1 MTKAT
6 TIISGY
12 LVEIDDNDC
21 WIDYNDHGNHYSASL
36 AAAQATGYLEDRQG
50 RERRIPD
57 ATVERIAEWSQ
68 QYLEA

>member
-50 RERRIPD
+50 RARRIPD
-57 ATVERIAEWSQ
+57 ATIERIADWSQ

>member
-6 TIISGY
+6 QIISGY
-12 LVEIDDNDC
+12 LVEIDGNDC

-57 ATVERIAEWSQ
+57 ATIERIADWSQ
-68 QYLEA
+68 YYLGA